1 MALREAKAGRKGVQ
15 APLKAGLPGIL
26 EGKEPLPVCL
36 GVLYAYDMTLTLEA
50 NVKSPADILSGFRKL
65 LEGRFPD
72 EGDRKAALE
81 VTESELR
88 KLAAGKDESQSS
100 AARKL
105 LECWGK
111 AH

>member
-1 MALREAKAGRKGVQ
+1 MALREAKGGGKTAAAAPKGC
-15 APLKAGLPGIL
+15 LPDIL

-50 NVKSPADILSGFRKL
+50 NVKGPGEVIAIFRKQM
-65 LEGRFPD
+65 EGRFPA

-81 VTESELR
+81 VTEAELR
-88 KLAAGKDESQSS
+88 KLAEGKDESQS
-100 AARKL
+100 AAAKRL

-111 AH
+111 QG